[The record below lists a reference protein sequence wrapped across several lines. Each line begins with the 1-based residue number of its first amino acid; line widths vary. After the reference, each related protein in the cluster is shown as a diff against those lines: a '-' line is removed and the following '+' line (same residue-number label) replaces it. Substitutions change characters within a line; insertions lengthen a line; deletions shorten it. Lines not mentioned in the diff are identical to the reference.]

1 MPRSRRR
8 SPTRP
13 GGRGTAS
20 KKRPR
25 TAPSLLILECD
36 PEKLPA
42 EPTSFGEAL
51 ESVVKGFVPRGR
63 TIRVLAKTRPQL
75 LADLGRLKT
84 EVGHFQMV
92 AIVAHSNVS
101 GVSLT
106 RDSAISWTALGQWLA
121 PFSPRIVVLVA
132 CEAGRWIAAK
142 PLFEGIPTLKELYGS
157 PVLMN
162 DLHAMGIRI
171 LIPYLLNGRRLRHED
186 LRAGQVANFLI
197 TRGIVL
203 RRTRR
208 DFRKPGVLAGVAWTV
223 GEELLKA
230 AVRQLDGIGRR

>member
-1 MPRSRRR
+1 M
-8 SPTRP
+8 
-13 GGRGTAS
+13 A
-20 KKRPR
+20 
-25 TAPSLLILECD
+25 APSLLILECD

-42 EPTSFGEAL
+42 APTSFGEAL

-63 TIRVLAKTRPQL
+63 TIRVLAKTQPQL
-75 LADLGRLKT
+75 LADLGRLKI
-84 EVGHFQMV
+84 EVSHFQMV

-106 RDSAISWTALGQWLA
+106 RDSVVSWTALGQWLA
-121 PFSPRIVVLVA
+121 PFFPRIVVLVA

-142 PLFEGIPTLKELYGS
+142 PLFEGVPTLKELYAS
-157 PVLMN
+157 PVLVN
-162 DLHAMGIRI
+162 DQQAACIRL
-171 LIPYLLNGRRLRHED
+171 LIPYLLSGHRLKNKD
-186 LRAGQVANFLI
+186 LRGAQIVNLLL

-208 DFRKPGVLAGVAWTV
+208 DFRQPGVLDGAAWTI

-230 AVRQLDGIGRR
+230 ALHRLGPVVC